1 MYTPSPRL
9 SEFLASICGPDDAAC
24 SLCQRQWD
32 SVGKPLGSLGLLE
45 ESLCRVAA
53 LTGSAEISLSPRRL
67 LVFCADNG
75 VVAEGVSQTG
85 PEVTALV
92 ARALAGGT
100 SSACVFARRAGA
112 EVIPVDVG
120 ILDMPPCP
128 GLLRRRVV
136 NGTGNIARGPAL
148 TADQTEAALWV
159 GIDLA
164 RQAKEEGVRLLAVGE
179 MGIGN
184 TTTASAL
191 ATHFLGLD
199 AGLVTGRGAGLSD
212 EGLARKKAAV
222 ARALEVNQRLT
233 LTPLGALGAL
243 GGADIAAMAGVVL
256 GGAAFGVP
264 VLLDGFISAAA
275 ALAAVRLCPACAKAL
290 LASHRSAEPA
300 GGALLSSLGL
310 APLITARLRLGEG
323 TGALLALP
331 LLDMALDLYHGTPFE
346 EYGMEPY
353 TPQS

>member
-9 SEFLASICGPDDAAC
+9 AEFLASISGPDDAAR

-92 ARALAGGT
+92 ARALAGGS

-112 EVIPVDVG
+112 EVLPVDVG
-120 ILDMPPCP
+120 VLDMSPCP

-148 TADQTEAALWV
+148 TAQETEAALWV

-184 TTTASAL
+184 TTASAL
-191 ATHFLGLD
+191 AAHFLGLD
-199 AGLVTGRGAGLSD
+199 AELVTGRGAGLSD

-256 GGAAFGVP
+256 GGAAFGLP